1 MQRKETCTRCAKPK
15 IKTAIPF
22 RKKWCYV
29 NVEFILWVVTK
40 TGIIT
45 INMTLVAIFVLQ
57 RWRNSTWI
65 FLNISLI
72 HPHFF
77 FAPPKK
83 IVVGVIKTYNLK
95 DCQSCRL
102 QNACIHLSIV
112 IFCTKDSRAVE
123 KIWKISETLMAAAFG
138 SNWGFVLWRS
148 INCRRLVILRTG

>member
-1 MQRKETCTRCAKPK
+1 
-15 IKTAIPF
+15 
-22 RKKWCYV
+22 
-29 NVEFILWVVTK
+29 
-40 TGIIT
+40 
-45 INMTLVAIFVLQ
+45 
-57 RWRNSTWI
+57 
-65 FLNISLI
+65 
-72 HPHFF
+72 
-77 FAPPKK
+77 
-83 IVVGVIKTYNLK
+83 VVGVIKTYNLK